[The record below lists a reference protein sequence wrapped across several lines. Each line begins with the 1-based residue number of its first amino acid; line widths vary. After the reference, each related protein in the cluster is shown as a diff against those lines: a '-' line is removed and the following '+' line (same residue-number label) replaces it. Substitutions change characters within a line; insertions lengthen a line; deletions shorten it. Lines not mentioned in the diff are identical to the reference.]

1 MCFFVLYEWGNE
13 LPCGDAAPQGLCLL
27 QVFNVSWYLEV
38 SFISVQFRRSP
49 TSSLLLFIDVPGC
62 FSRFRYTSYIHW
74 VCRFSRGFE
83 MNFRILFGI
92 CFGGPGGIF
101 ESHGGKMM
109 EDEVPPRTGYR
120 GIA

>member
-1 MCFFVLYEWGNE
+1 
-13 LPCGDAAPQGLCLL
+13 
-27 QVFNVSWYLEV
+27 
-38 SFISVQFRRSP
+38 
-49 TSSLLLFIDVPGC
+49 
-62 FSRFRYTSYIHW
+62 
-74 VCRFSRGFE
+74 

-120 GIA
+120 GIAVSRDNFDSSCKVKRRSN